1 MTADQTAT
9 SSTYSNPRS
18 SNSSLITPSINNS
31 ELSQTSTPKVSAERE
46 SIGKKLIIFAW
57 AVEICAVIIGFA
69 ISIMQGMTSFEELKA
84 NKDGLLGFGD
94 YTNVFIAM
102 MPFLMVAIVEIT
114 KIPFVGA
121 TYKTSHRKW
130 KFVFGIS
137 LLFLAFITF
146 ESALNGFERNFHAL
160 IFSIDK
166 YKKEL
171 VAVEEELEPLVEKRD
186 RLANLSAPQIETEYS
201 QRHAVISEERS
212 RQANIIQDRI
222 QGLRAASQTE
232 YIKGL
237 NDQIDDRRD
246 QVKALRADR
255 QKEIDALIKAST
267 QLTENATTE
276 VNTQRRS
283 LQQQLINEQT
293 YLQTLREERDKK
305 IEDAGFFS
313 ESKVREQENKRVS
326 LQEQKVENLRD
337 QLNQLSDSDRQKQLR
352 EGFNKDIE
360 AVKDRYQVREDKLNK
375 EIQSLS
381 VTMSKSLG
389 AREKDIEN
397 VIKTHMK
404 ELADIER
411 KFQEQQKENESFRE
425 QSFKTLAQNTSLIA
439 DLEKTLFEKQNQ
451 RVELRN
457 MVNIKV
463 GDNQV
468 YRMAQWWFNKESAA
482 DLDRKDVMGIATLW
496 FGSLAMLI
504 AVTGILLALASY
516 VIRDPY
522 IEDRTSAPDGIG
534 SLTRKSFNSLR
545 RLLIHWRR
553 IQRRPIIK
561 EVAKEVIKEV
571 PVEKVIRVEV
581 PVEIIKKEIVH
592 VPLYTND
599 KSLLTL
605 ANNEKFDPKDI
616 EEPSTNAR
624 SDNKENT

>member
-1 MTADQTAT
+1 MTAEAT
-9 SSTYSNPRS
+9 SNFSSNPTQTQQ
-18 SNSSLITPSINNS
+18 NSPTP
-31 ELSQTSTPKVSAERE
+31 TVSAERE

-69 ISIMQGMTSFEELKA
+69 ISIMQGITSFEELEA
-84 NKDGLLGFGD
+84 NKNGLLGFGD
-94 YTNVFIAM
+94 YTNIFIAM

-121 TYKTSHRKW
+121 TYKTSHKKW
-130 KFVFGIS
+130 KLVFGIS

-166 YKKEL
+166 HKKEL
-171 VAVEEELEPLVEKRD
+171 VALEEEIAPLVEKRE
-186 RLANLSAPQIETEYS
+186 RLANLSAPQIESEYS
-201 QRHAVISEERS
+201 QRHAIISEERS

-255 QKEIDALIKAST
+255 QKEIDALINAST
-267 QLTENATTE
+267 QLTENASTE

-283 LQQQLINEQT
+283 LQQQLINEQN
-293 YLQTLREERDKK
+293 YLQRLREEREKK
-305 IEDAGFFS
+305 IEDAGYFS
-313 ESKVREQENKRVS
+313 ENKVREQENKRVS
-326 LQEQKVENLRD
+326 QQEQKVEGLRV
-337 QLNQLSDSDRQKQLR
+337 QLNELSDSDRQKQLR
-352 EGFNKDIE
+352 ERFNKDIE
-360 AVKDRYQVREDKLNK
+360 AVKDRYQSREDKLNK

-389 AREKDIEN
+389 SRERDIES

-404 ELADIER
+404 ELTSIES
-411 KFQEQQKENESFRE
+411 KFQEQQKENETFRE
-425 QSFKTLAQNTSLIA
+425 NSFKTLSQNKTLISE
-439 DLEKTLFEKQNQ
+439 LEKTLFEKQNQ

-457 MVNIKV
+457 LVNVKV

-482 DLDRKDVMGIATLW
+482 DLDRKDVMSIAGLW
-496 FGSLAMLI
+496 FGSLALLI
-504 AVTGILLALASY
+504 AVTGILLAFASY

-522 IEDRTSAPDGIG
+522 IDDRSSPHDNLS
-534 SLTRKSFNSLR
+534 SLSRKSFNSLR
-545 RLLIHWRR
+545 RLFIYWRR
-553 IQRRPIIK
+553 VQRSPVIK
-561 EVAKEVIKEV
+561 EVPKEVIKEV

-605 ANNEKFDPKDI
+605 AMNEKFNPKDI
-616 EEPSTNAR
+616 EQPEPGNESEPKDSKPDA
-624 SDNKENT
+624 

>member
-1 MTADQTAT
+1 MTAESAPNF
-9 SSTYSNPRS
+9 SSNPV
-18 SNSSLITPSINNS
+18 
-31 ELSQTSTPKVSAERE
+31 QTPKPNTPTVSAERE

-69 ISIMQGMTSFEELKA
+69 ISIMQGITSFEELEA
-84 NKDGLLGFGD
+84 NKGGILGFGD

-130 KFVFGIS
+130 KFVFGVS
-137 LLFLAFITF
+137 LVFLAFITF

-166 YKKEL
+166 HKKEL
-171 VAVEEELEPLVEKRD
+171 VALEEEIAPLTEKRE
-186 RLANLSAPQIETEYS
+186 RLANLSAPQIESEYS
-201 QRHAVISEERS
+201 QRHAIISEERS

-255 QKEIDALIKAST
+255 QKEIDALINAST
-267 QLTENATTE
+267 QLTENASSE
-276 VNTQRRS
+276 ISTQRRS
-283 LQQQLINEQT
+283 LQQQLINEQN
-293 YLQTLREERDKK
+293 YLQTLRTEREKK
-305 IEDAGFFS
+305 IEDAGYFS
-313 ESKVREQENKRVS
+313 ENKVREQENKRVS
-326 LQEQKVENLRD
+326 QQEQKVEGLRT
-337 QLNQLSDSDRQKQLR
+337 QLNELSDSDRQKQLR
-352 EGFNKDIE
+352 ERFNKDIE
-360 AVKDRYQVREDKLNK
+360 AVKDRYQSREDKLNK
-375 EIQSLS
+375 EIQNISMTL
-381 VTMSKSLG
+381 SKSLG
-389 AREKDIEN
+389 SREKDIEN

-404 ELADIER
+404 ELTSIEA
-411 KFQEQQKENESFRE
+411 KFQEQQKENETFRE
-425 QSFKTLAQNTSLIA
+425 NSFKTLSQNKNLVSDI
-439 DLEKTLFEKQNQ
+439 EKVLFEKQNN

-457 MVNIKV
+457 LVNIKV

-482 DLDRKDVMGIATLW
+482 DLDRKDVMSIAGLW
-496 FGSLAMLI
+496 FGSLALLI
-504 AVTGILLALASY
+504 AVTGILLAFASY

-522 IEDRTSAPDGIG
+522 IDDRSSPHDNLS
-534 SLTRKSFNSLR
+534 SLTRKTFNSLR
-545 RLLIHWRR
+545 RLFIYWRR
-553 IQRRPIIK
+553 VQRSP
-561 EVAKEVIKEV
+561 VIKEV
-571 PVEKVIRVEV
+571 PKEVIREVPIEKVIRVEV

-616 EEPSTNAR
+616 EPKAQSKTQDNNPESK
-624 SDNKENT
+624 DNKPND

>member
-1 MTADQTAT
+1 MTAQVTAQEHAPSLNHADQT
-9 SSTYSNPRS
+9 
-18 SNSSLITPSINNS
+18 TP
-31 ELSQTSTPKVSAERE
+31 PCVSPERE

-69 ISIMQGMTSFEELKA
+69 ISIMQGITSFEELEA
-84 NKDGLLGFGD
+84 NKNGILGFGD

-121 TYKTSHRKW
+121 TYKTSHKKW

-171 VAVEEELEPLVEKRD
+171 VAVEEEIAPLVEKRE
-186 RLANLSAPQIETEYS
+186 RLANLSAPQIESEYS
-201 QRHAVISEERS
+201 QRHAIISEERS

-255 QKEIDALIKAST
+255 QKEIDALINASS
-267 QLTENATTE
+267 QLTDNAASE
-276 VNTQRRS
+276 INTQRRS
-283 LQQQLINEQT
+283 LQQQLINEQN
-293 YLQTLREERDKK
+293 YLQTLRKERDQK
-305 IEDAGFFS
+305 IEDAGYFS
-313 ESKVREQENKRVS
+313 ENSVREQENKRVNQ
-326 LQEQKVENLRD
+326 QEQKVESLRS
-337 QLNQLSDSDRQKQLR
+337 QLNQLSDADRQTQLR
-352 EGFNKDIE
+352 ERFNKDIE
-360 AVKDRYQVREDKLNK
+360 AVKDRYQNREDKLNK
-375 EIQSLS
+375 EIQALS
-381 VTMSKSLG
+381 MTLSKSLG

-404 ELADIER
+404 ELANIEQ
-411 KFQEQQKENESFRE
+411 KFQEQQKENEAFRE
-425 QSFKTLAQNTSLIA
+425 QSFNTLSQNKNLIA
-439 DLEKTLFEKQNQ
+439 DLEQNLFDKQNQ

-457 MVNIKV
+457 LVNIKV

-482 DLDRKDVMGIATLW
+482 DLDRKDVMSIATLW
-496 FGSLAMLI
+496 FGSLALLI
-504 AVTGILLALASY
+504 AVTGILLAFASY

-522 IEDRTSAPDGIG
+522 IDDRTTPHDNLS
-534 SLTRKSFNSLR
+534 SMTRKSFNSLR
-545 RLLIHWRR
+545 RLFIYWRR
-553 IQRRPIIK
+553 VQRSP
-561 EVAKEVIKEV
+561 VIKEV
-571 PVEKVIRVEV
+571 PKEVVKEVPIEKVIRVEV

-599 KSLLTL
+599 KTLLKL
-605 ANNEKFDPKDI
+605 ATNEQFDPNDITETSTQSKDGKTH
-616 EEPSTNAR
+616 E
-624 SDNKENT
+624 

>member
-1 MTADQTAT
+1 MTVE
-9 SSTYSNPRS
+9 STPNFSSNPVQIPT
-18 SNSSLITPSINNS
+18 SNTP
-31 ELSQTSTPKVSAERE
+31 TVSAERE

-69 ISIMQGMTSFEELKA
+69 ISIMQGITSFEELEA
-84 NKDGLLGFGD
+84 NKNGLLGFGD
-94 YTNVFIAM
+94 YTNIFIAM

-121 TYKTSHRKW
+121 TYKTSHKKW
-130 KFVFGIS
+130 KFVFAVS

-171 VAVEEELEPLVEKRD
+171 VALEEEIVPLAEKRD

-201 QRHAVISEERS
+201 QRHAIISEERS

-255 QKEIDALIKAST
+255 QKEIDALINAST
-267 QLTENATTE
+267 QLTENASSE
-276 VNTQRRS
+276 ISTQRRS
-283 LQQQLINEQT
+283 LQQQLINEQN
-293 YLQTLREERDKK
+293 YLQTLREEREKK
-305 IEDAGFFS
+305 IEDAGYFS
-313 ESKVREQENKRVS
+313 ENKVREQENKRVNQ
-326 LQEQKVENLRD
+326 QEQKVEGLRT
-337 QLNQLSDSDRQKQLR
+337 QLNELSDSDRQKQLR
-352 EGFNKDIE
+352 ERFNKDIE
-360 AVKDRYQVREDKLNK
+360 TVKDRYQNREDKLNK
-375 EIQSLS
+375 EIQNVSMTL
-381 VTMSKSLG
+381 SKSLG
-389 AREKDIEN
+389 SREKDIEN

-404 ELADIER
+404 ELTSIEA
-411 KFQEQQKENESFRE
+411 KFQEQQKENEAFRDN
-425 QSFKTLAQNTSLIA
+425 SFKTLSQN
-439 DLEKTLFEKQNQ
+439 KTLVSDIEKNLFKKQNQ

-457 MVNIKV
+457 LVNIKV

-482 DLDRKDVMGIATLW
+482 DLDRKDVMSIAGLW

-504 AVTGILLALASY
+504 AVTGILLAFASY

-522 IEDRTSAPDGIG
+522 IDDRSSPHDNLS
-534 SLTRKSFNSLR
+534 SLTRKTFNSLR
-545 RLLIHWRR
+545 RLFIYWRR
-553 IQRRPIIK
+553 VQRSP
-561 EVAKEVIKEV
+561 VIKEV
-571 PVEKVIRVEV
+571 PKEVIREVPIEKVIRVEV
-581 PVEIIKKEIVH
+581 PIEIVKKEIVH

-605 ANNEKFDPKDI
+605 ARNEKFNPKDI
-616 EEPSTNAR
+616 EESESEPESGSETKPKDGQPNV
-624 SDNKENT
+624 

>member
-1 MTADQTAT
+1 MTAEANPNFTSNPVQYQQTAI
-9 SSTYSNPRS
+9 P
-18 SNSSLITPSINNS
+18 
-31 ELSQTSTPKVSAERE
+31 PKVSAERE

-69 ISIMQGMTSFEELKA
+69 ISIMQGITSFEELEA
-84 NKDGLLGFGD
+84 NKGGLLGFGD
-94 YTNVFIAM
+94 YTNIFIAM

-121 TYKTSHRKW
+121 TYKTSHKKW
-130 KFVFGIS
+130 KFVFGVS

-166 YKKEL
+166 HKKEL
-171 VAVEEELEPLVEKRD
+171 VALEEEIAPLVEKRD
-186 RLANLSAPQIETEYS
+186 RLANLSAPQIESEYS
-201 QRHAVISEERS
+201 QRHAIISEERS

-222 QGLRAASQTE
+222 QGLRAASQNE

-255 QKEIDALIKAST
+255 QKEIDALINAST
-267 QLTENATTE
+267 QLTDNASSE
-276 VNTQRRS
+276 ISTQRRS
-283 LQQQLINEQT
+283 LQQQLINEQN
-293 YLQTLREERDKK
+293 YLQTLRDGREKK
-305 IEDAGFFS
+305 IEDAGYFS
-313 ESKVREQENKRVS
+313 ENKVREQENKRVNI
-326 LQEQKVENLRD
+326 QEQKVEELRT
-337 QLNQLSDSDRQKQLR
+337 QLNELSDSDRQKQLR
-352 EGFNKDIE
+352 ERFNKDIE
-360 AVKDRYQVREDKLNK
+360 AVKDRYQSREDKLNN
-375 EIQSLS
+375 EIQNLS
-381 VTMSKSLG
+381 MTLSKSLG
-389 AREKDIEN
+389 AREKDIEV

-404 ELADIER
+404 ELTSIEE

-425 QSFKTLAQNTSLIA
+425 QSFKTLSQNKNLVSGI
-439 DLEKTLFEKQNQ
+439 EKTLFDKQNQ

-457 MVNIKV
+457 LVNVKV

-482 DLDRKDVMGIATLW
+482 DLDRKDVMSIAGLW

-504 AVTGILLALASY
+504 AVTGILLAFASY

-522 IEDRTSAPDGIG
+522 IDDRSSPHDNLS
-534 SLTRKSFNSLR
+534 SLTRKTFNSFR
-545 RLLIHWRR
+545 RLFIYWRR
-553 IQRRPIIK
+553 VQRSPVIK
-561 EVAKEVIKEV
+561 EVPKEVIKEV
-571 PVEKVIRVEV
+571 PIEKVIRVEV

-599 KSLLTL
+599 KSLLKL
-605 ANNEKFDPKDI
+605 ATNEKFDPKDI
-616 EEPSTNAR
+616 EEEKDTS
-624 SDNKENT
+624 SKEDKPND